1 MATVPGG
8 FFDPTLSTTF
18 TAEEGDEISS
28 FLSTLGIG
36 EGSLT
41 TVNVTIP
48 GGAMV
53 FQGKST
59 TISNVV
65 VAPTN
70 VVTTVTIG
78 GAAADIGITSGDGS
92 IGFQSNPTPTTAG
105 GVQTLALDIITDRI
119 PDTATGNQLRAGLEN
134 AIADATS
141 SIVGGSGGLAVIDF
155 LGSGS
160 NSTINLTNV
169 GFNAPVTVL
178 NAGTSGS
185 TVVLS
190 GYSDVI
196 STGNVKID
204 ASSGNTPVSVAMVS
218 GNTTVV
224 GGAGN
229 DSIIASYGSHSV
241 FGGMG
246 SDTFGIRSARFV
258 ITSVSE
264 GLTDSGLT
272 ASSEAATSPLHI
284 KTSLVISDFSI
295 AQGDKLNF
303 SYEGIDNFAEF
314 KASLATAKQIGAD
327 VVAVTRDGDTITL
340 TGVNLTALTTD
351 MFTFG

>member
-8 FFDPTLSTTF
+8 FFDPTSTTF
-18 TAEEGDEISS
+18 TAEEGNEISL

-36 EGSLT
+36 EGNLT
-41 TVNVTIP
+41 TVNFIIP
-48 GGAMV
+48 GGAKV
-53 FQGKST
+53 FESKST
-59 TISNVV
+59 TFSSVV

-78 GAAADIGITSGDGS
+78 GAAVDIGITSGDGS
-92 IGFQSNPTPTTAG
+92 VGFQSTPTPTTAD
-105 GVQTLALDIITDRI
+105 GVQSFATSIIIDRI
-119 PDTATGNQLRAGLEN
+119 PDTATGNQLRAGIEI

-141 SIVGGSGGLAVIDF
+141 SIVGGSGGIAVIDF

-160 NSTINLTNV
+160 NSTMTLTNV
-169 GFNAPVTVL
+169 GFNAPVAVL

-185 TVVLS
+185 TVILS
-190 GYSDVI
+190 GYSDVV
-196 STGNVKID
+196 STGDLNID
-204 ASSGNTPVSVAMVS
+204 ASTGTTPVNIAMVS
-218 GNTTVV
+218 GNTTVT
-224 GGAGN
+224 GGSGN

-340 TGVNLTALTTD
+340 TGVNLAALTTD